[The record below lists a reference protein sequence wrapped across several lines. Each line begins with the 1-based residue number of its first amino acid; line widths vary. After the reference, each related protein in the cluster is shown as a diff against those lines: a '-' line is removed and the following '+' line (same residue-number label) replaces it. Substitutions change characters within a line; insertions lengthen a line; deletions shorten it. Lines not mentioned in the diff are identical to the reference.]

1 MVSEMDENRF
11 LILMYHMISAPRS
24 ESEIKYA
31 CTPGLFE
38 KHMRFIRENC
48 NAISLD
54 DVVKHHMQRIPLP
67 ENSVVIT
74 IDDGF
79 EDNFINGY
87 PILKKYSIPSTIFLT
102 SGMLGEKNSWM
113 SSRGFPERKL
123 LSWNQIKQMQDL
135 VDFGAHT
142 INHVCLPD
150 IDQDTARKEISG
162 SKAIIEE
169 NLGAEV
175 KHFAYPY
182 GLLNE
187 QVVKLVKEA
196 GFVSACSTRSGF
208 NNKSTDMFKLRRIE
222 IFGND
227 SLWKVKQKLQFG
239 TNEAS
244 VFQPLKYYASRI
256 ISRIAGERN
265 M

>member
-1 MVSEMDENRF
+1 MN
-11 LILMYHMISAPRS
+11 
-24 ESEIKYA
+24 
-31 CTPGLFE
+31 
-38 KHMRFIRENC
+38 
-48 NAISLD
+48 
-54 DVVKHHMQRIPLP
+54 
-67 ENSVVIT
+67 
-74 IDDGF
+74 
-79 EDNFINGY
+79 
-87 PILKKYSIPSTIFLT
+87 
-102 SGMLGEKNSWM
+102 
-113 SSRGFPERKL
+113 
-123 LSWNQIKQMQDL
+123 DL

-142 INHVCLPD
+142 LNHVCLSD
-150 IDQDTARKEISG
+150 IDLDTARKEISE
-162 SKAIIEE
+162 SKAIIEK

-196 GFVSACSTRSGF
+196 GFESACTTRSGF

-244 VFQPLKYYASRI
+244 VLQPLKYYVSRL
-256 ISRIAGERN
+256 ISRLSGR
-265 M
+265 